1 MERYIPIAR
10 RYRPRTFSEIVGQ
23 DQIVRILQNQLA
35 TGRVPH
41 AFLFSGTR
49 GVGKTSTARILAKA
63 LNCEK
68 GVTPEPCNQC
78 AACKAIDQG
87 NFMGLME
94 IDGAS
99 NRGIDEVRNL
109 QEVISQRA
117 LEGRFRVVIIDEVH
131 MLTQEAFNAL
141 LKTLEEPPPH
151 VVFVLATTDYQRL
164 PITIISRTVHFHF
177 REIPEELIKE
187 KILDIAQKEGFEI
200 DEDAAQ
206 IIAQGA
212 EGSLRDAQTALE
224 KVIAFSQGKI
234 TREEAERALG
244 LVPRS
249 IMEDLTRAISSGKR
263 AEIFSIVKEIIIQ
276 GYNLRRFVRD
286 YMAFLRGVLLEK
298 ARGNSRVFPE
308 LSREDLLRYLQI
320 LIDGEY
326 RLRNASN
333 PRTYLE
339 LMFLKMSFL
348 RHIVDFEELVDR
360 MVKGEVA
367 HPTGP
372 VKGAR
377 QAPPRRERTLK
388 DLEAAL
394 SRRSEVLAT
403 AFREA
408 DSAELREDTLSLI
421 YSREF
426 YYKRLLRKQEVVEE
440 VASRVFGRKIKVEAV
455 FKEEESGNAPRK
467 EGESEDSKVLLLK
480 RVFKAREIKEE

>member
-23 DQIVRILQNQLA
+23 DHIVRILQNQLA
-35 TGRVPH
+35 TGRVPQ

-68 GVTPEPCNQC
+68 GITPEPCNRC
-78 AACKAIDQG
+78 RACKAIDEG
-87 NFMGLME
+87 NFMGLLE

-177 REIPEELIKE
+177 REIPEEIIKD
-187 KILDIAQKEGFEI
+187 KIVEISRKEGFEI
-200 DEDAAQ
+200 EEEAAQ
-206 IIAQGA
+206 AIAQVA
-212 EGSLRDAQTALE
+212 EGSLRDAQTSLE

-234 TREEAERALG
+234 TREAAERALG

-249 IMEDLTRAISSGKR
+249 IMEELTGAISRGKR

-286 YMAFLRGVLLEK
+286 YMAFLRGILLGK
-298 ARGNSRVFPE
+298 TRGKSNPFPQI
-308 LSREDLLRYLQI
+308 SKEDLIRYLQV
-320 LIDGEY
+320 LLDGEY
-326 RLRNASN
+326 RLRNASD

-339 LMFLKMSFL
+339 LLFLKMSFL
-348 RHIVDFEELVDR
+348 KHIVDLEELLDR
-360 MVKGEVA
+360 VVKGEVA
-367 HPTGP
+367 S
-372 VKGAR
+372 
-377 QAPPRRERTLK
+377 PPLPQKEESPAEREQERIA
-388 DLEAAL
+388 DLELAL
-394 SRRSEVLAT
+394 SKKSEVLAV

-408 DSAELREDTLSLI
+408 DSVKLSGDTLSLV
-421 YSREF
+421 YSRDF
-426 YYKRLLRKQEVVEE
+426 YYKKLLGKKQVLEE
-440 VASRVFGRKIKVEAV
+440 VASGVFGRQIKVEAV
-455 FKEEESGNAPRK
+455 LKGKEPEVPQEK
-467 EGESEDSKVLLLK
+467 GEDPKVLLLK
-480 RVFKAREIKEE
+480 RIFKAREIKEG